1 MIVRC
6 DMENI
11 RGSNVL
17 VGPDWTN
24 RTAAIRRVESG
35 RRRQVDAM
43 PVALMPLSMR
53 STTNSPPSS
62 RETVAKVLADL
73 AAKVGEQNLKDDFS
87 GY

>member
-1 MIVRC
+1 
-6 DMENI
+6 
-11 RGSNVL
+11 
-17 VGPDWTN
+17 
-24 RTAAIRRVESG
+24 
-35 RRRQVDAM
+35 M